1 MNLKKLCHIANFLN
15 ISLFFSLSLFIRI
28 FMFSPA
34 AVQQKKKKKK
44 RRKKIEKR
52 LFLANIKE
60 IVKLSK
66 FIAWLSFFFFF
77 KFKPCNIFDEYI
89 THRYKSKG
97 VMVSISFNSD
107 HDYFSICL
115 LVCSC
120 FNIIFVIFFLWL

>member
-1 MNLKKLCHIANFLN
+1 MQTFLTFPCFSVCPCSYGFLCSRLQLFNKK
-15 ISLFFSLSLFIRI
+15 RRR
-28 FMFSPA
+28 
-34 AVQQKKKKKK
+34 KKKK
-44 RRKKIEKR
+44 EKR
-52 LFLANIKE
+52 EKTFLADIKE

-66 FIAWLSFFFFF
+66 FIAWLSFFYFL

-107 HDYFSICL
+107 HDYFSFCL

-120 FNIIFVIFFLWL
+120 FNIIFAIFFL